1 MLHKLKRIFFDVLN
15 LLKKICFYII
25 LIINSIYNKLR
36 KNRKINNLDKK
47 IMILI
52 GKISKGGAERAAVN
66 LAEKLSK
73 NYEVVIV
80 TYDMYDQEKKYI
92 KNVEKYQCNVKHI
105 SVSERGFEKIF
116 CIKRLKK
123 ENNITHCISFGT
135 CSNFINSI
143 TRENEKV
150 IISIRNYLSV
160 SEKSFYLKIKNKI
173 SSKLSDYI
181 VSVSK
186 QVEYDQIK
194 NYHINKNK
202 ICTIPNYC
210 NREYIQE
217 SIKKYDI
224 DDKDKKIFENS
235 RVIITVGKLKEQKGQ
250 WHLIRAFKKI
260 VEKNKDVKLIIL
272 GTGYLEEYLEK
283 LILDLNLKDNV
294 FLLGHKNKNIYTY
307 MNKSDLFVF
316 PSLFEG
322 MPNVVLEAM
331 ECGLPIIATDC
342 YGGNKEIISPSKN
355 IEDEIKDI
363 EKCEYGILIPKL
375 DFNYYNSDEELTKE
389 EIIMANSI
397 NEILDDNN
405 LLNYYKEKSLERVKN
420 YDDESYVKEWEKIL

>member
-1 MLHKLKRIFFDVLN
+1 MLHKLKRI
-15 LLKKICFYII
+15 IFYII
-25 LIINSIYNKLR
+25 LIINSIYNKIR

-47 IMILI
+47 VMILI

-92 KNVEKYQCNVKHI
+92 KNVEKYKCNVNHV
-105 SVSERGFEKIF
+105 SVSERDFEKIF
-116 CIKRLKK
+116 YIKRLKK
-123 ENNITHCISFGT
+123 ENNITHCISFGIGA
-135 CSNFINSI
+135 NFINSI
-143 TRENEKV
+143 TRVNEKV
-150 IISIRNYLSV
+150 IISVRNYLSA
-160 SEKSFYLKIKNKI
+160 EKSVKLKIKNII

-210 NREYIQE
+210 NKEYIQE

-250 WHLIRAFKKI
+250 WHLIRAFKKV
-260 VEKNKDVKLIIL
+260 VEKNKDVKLMIL

-307 MNKSDLFVF
+307 MKKSDLFVF

-331 ECGLPIIATDC
+331 ECGLPVIATDC

-355 IEDEIKDI
+355 IEDEVKDM

-397 NEILDDNN
+397 NEILENDE

-420 YDDESYVKEWEKIL
+420 YDDEAYVKEWENIIQ

>member
-15 LLKKICFYII
+15 LLKKLIFYII
-25 LIINSIYNKLR
+25 LIVNSIYNKIR

-92 KNVEKYQCNVKHI
+92 KNVEKYQCSVNHI
-105 SVSERGFEKIF
+105 SVSERGFDKIF
-116 CIKRLKK
+116 YIKRLKK

-143 TRENEKV
+143 TRVNEKV

-160 SEKSFYLKIKNKI
+160 SEKNIYLKIKNKI

-210 NREYIQE
+210 NREYIKE
-217 SIKKYDI
+217 SIKKYNI

-272 GTGYLEEYLEK
+272 GTGYLEE
-283 LILDLNLKDNV
+283 
-294 FLLGHKNKNIYTY
+294 
-307 MNKSDLFVF
+307 
-316 PSLFEG
+316 FEF
-322 MPNVVLEAM
+322 
-331 ECGLPIIATDC
+331 
-342 YGGNKEIISPSKN
+342 K
-355 IEDEIKDI
+355 
-363 EKCEYGILIPKL
+363 
-375 DFNYYNSDEELTKE
+375 
-389 EIIMANSI
+389 
-397 NEILDDNN
+397 
-405 LLNYYKEKSLERVKN
+405 R
-420 YDDESYVKEWEKIL
+420 